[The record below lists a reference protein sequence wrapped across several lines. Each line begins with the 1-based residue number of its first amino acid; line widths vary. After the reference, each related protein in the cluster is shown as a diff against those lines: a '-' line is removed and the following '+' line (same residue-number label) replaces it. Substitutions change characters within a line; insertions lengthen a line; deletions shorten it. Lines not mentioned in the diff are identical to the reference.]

1 MKYLYLLFVIL
12 TAMTLQALSP
22 EEEASLRVALGEEEF
37 ARVMGT
43 VPQPAAQGPGN
54 DWGLSEK
61 EMQEALKAEEQW
73 VRQSQPAARAA
84 AASGAAGYERDD
96 AALAAL
102 LQQQEEEMSAQER
115 AGLALAERLAREQ
128 QEERDAAMAARF
140 AAMDLDDGAFGAAA
154 SGSAKP
160 HIIQDI
166 EKRRKFYAEMPALH
180 KAFNAKVQ
188 ANMPQNGAGEYVI
201 DVHVFNRFIRETF
214 EQYVALVAETL
225 ETKADYSWVPIHVSL
240 QQFLTENPVIKGR
253 LTQTEA
259 FMNGQGKAYLQGG
272 AVDPEIGYSYP
283 NLLSRCW
290 DLILRGNF
298 EGPVQEIDFIGA
310 KHLVS
315 VTALEKLAYAYHE
328 NIAEQGGCAPGFAGR
343 LARVYIELMNMSY

>member
-1 MKYLYLLFVIL
+1 
-12 TAMTLQALSP
+12 MTLQALSP
-22 EEEASLRVALGEEEF
+22 EEERALRELLSPEEF
-37 ARVMGT
+37 SRVT
-43 VPQPAAQGPGN
+43 RAAPQPGVQGSAS
-54 DWGLSEK
+54 DEWGLSAE
-61 EMQEALKAEEQW
+61 EMQEAIRAEEQW

-84 AASGAAGYERDD
+84 LASVERDD

-102 LQQQEEEMSAQER
+102 LQKEEDQRLAQES
-115 AGLALAERLAREQ
+115 ASFAFAKQLELQQ
-128 QEERDAAMAARF
+128 QEERDAAMAARL
-140 AAMDLDDGAFGAAA
+140 AAVDLDDGAFGAAAA

-160 HIIQDI
+160 HIIQDV
-166 EKRRKFYAEMPALH
+166 EKRRKFYAEMPDLH

-201 DVHVFNRFIRETF
+201 DVHVFNKFIKATF
-214 EQYVALVAETL
+214 DQYVALDSQTL

-253 LTQTEA
+253 LTQAEA
-259 FMNGQGKAYLQGG
+259 FMNGKGKAYLQGG

-290 DLILRGNF
+290 DLILRGSF
-298 EGPVQEIDFIGA
+298 KGSVQKVDFNGE

>member
-1 MKYLYLLFVIL
+1 M
-12 TAMTLQALSP
+12 
-22 EEEASLRVALGEEEF
+22 
-37 ARVMGT
+37 
-43 VPQPAAQGPGN
+43 
-54 DWGLSEK
+54 
-61 EMQEALKAEEQW
+61 
-73 VRQSQPAARAA
+73 RQSQPAARAA
-84 AASGAAGYERDD
+84 LASVERDD

-115 AGLALAERLAREQ
+115 AGLALAERLARAQ
-128 QEERDAAMAARF
+128 QEERDAELAARL
-140 AAMDLDDGAFGAAA
+140 AAVDLDDDMPGAAA
-154 SGSAKP
+154 AGFAKP

-201 DVHVFNRFIRETF
+201 DVHVFNKFIKATF
-214 EQYVALVAETL
+214 DQYVALDSQTL

-253 LTQTEA
+253 LTQAEA
-259 FMNGQGKAYLQGG
+259 FMNGQGKVYLQGG
-272 AVDPEIGYSYP
+272 AIDPEIGYSYP
-283 NLLSRCW
+283 ILLSRCW
-290 DLILRGNF
+290 DLILRGSF
-298 EGPVQEIDFIGA
+298 KGSVQEVDFNGE

-315 VTALEKLAYAYHE
+315 VTAMEKLAYAYHE